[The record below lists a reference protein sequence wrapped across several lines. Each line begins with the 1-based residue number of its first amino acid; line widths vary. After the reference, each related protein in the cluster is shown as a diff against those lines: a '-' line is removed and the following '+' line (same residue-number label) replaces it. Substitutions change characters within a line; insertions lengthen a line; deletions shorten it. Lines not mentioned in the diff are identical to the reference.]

1 MGSLGLSLSLGG
13 GGPCGGLKNGSESW
27 GGGKIRGANQDQRVL
42 ILILM
47 ASLTVVYQLE
57 Q

>member
-13 GGPCGGLKNGSESW
+13 GVPVEVWKTAPGLGGVKS
-27 GGGKIRGANQDQRVL
+27 RAANQDKRIL

-47 ASLTVVYQLE
+47 ASLNHKMSME
-57 Q
+57 